1 MTNENEQALIRKVDD
16 IHAVLVGPMGQEQDG
31 LLYRVRNQDARLRSL
46 EKLRWY
52 AAGIMAAI
60 LFLFEVTKIIG

>member
-31 LLYRVRNQDARLRSL
+31 LLYRVRNQDARIRKL
-46 EKLRWY
+46 ERLRWY
-52 AAGIMAAI
+52 AAGIGAAL
-60 LFLFEVTKIIG
+60 LFYLEVTKII